1 MSNNYSAPNAT
12 LLETNESGGSLQAG
26 IDGEYSVELADI
38 LSEAWQKT
46 KGAKRYILGAG
57 ILMYVIVMVVVAIL
71 TTVVMVA
78 SGADPESGSGMG
90 AAMLIQFIIQFGVM
104 ALMLPFTAGIFVMCL
119 KQVQGQQPEFGDLF
133 SCFNKTGKLILTMIL
148 MYIMLFIGYLLFVIP
163 GIYLNFAYMLAIP
176 LIVDRDM
183 GPWEALETS
192 RKAITKHWL
201 SCFLF
206 FIVLTIIM
214 VVSMIPLG
222 LGLIWTVPLMA
233 IAMAVLYREVFGI
246 TRY

>member
-1 MSNNYSAPNAT
+1 MSNNYSAPNAA
-12 LLETNESGGSLQAG
+12 LVETNESSDSLEAG
-26 IDGEYSVELADI
+26 IEGNYSVELSDI
-38 LSEAWQKT
+38 LSESWQKT

-57 ILMYVIVMVVVAIL
+57 ILMYVIAFVAI
-71 TTVVMVA
+71 TIITAITMFA
-78 SGADPESGSGMG
+78 IGTDPESPGPM
-90 AAMLIQFIIQFGVM
+90 AILVQVLVQILFM
-104 ALMLPFTAGIFVMCL
+104 ALILPFSAGIFVMCL

-133 SCFNKTGKLILTMIL
+133 SCFNKTGKLLGCMIL
-148 MYIMLFIGYLLFVIP
+148 MYIMIFIGYLLFIIP
-163 GIYLNFAYMLAIP
+163 GIYLNFAYILAIP

-201 SCFLF
+201 SVFLF

-214 VVSMIPLG
+214 LISMLPLMI
-222 LGLIWTVPLMA
+222 GLIWTVPLMA

-246 TRY
+246 ASY

>member
-12 LLETNESGGSLQAG
+12 LVETNESGGSLEAG
-26 IDGEYSVELADI
+26 IEGNYSVELSDI

-46 KGAKRYILGAG
+46 KGVKRYILGAG
-57 ILMYVIVMVVVAIL
+57 ILMYVIAFVAI
-71 TTVVMVA
+71 TIVTAITMVA
-78 SGADPESGSGMG
+78 IGVDPESSPGPM
-90 AAMLIQFIIQFGVM
+90 AILVQLVVQILFM
-104 ALMLPFTAGIFVMCL
+104 ALIMPFSAGIFVMCL
-119 KQVQGQQPEFGDLF
+119 KQVQGVQPEFGDLF
-133 SCFNKTGKLILTMIL
+133 SCFNKTGKLLGCMIL
-148 MYIMLFIGYLLFVIP
+148 MYIMIFIGYFLLIIP
-163 GIYLNFAYMLAIP
+163 GIYLSFAYVLAIP

-201 SCFLF
+201 SVFLF

-214 VVSMIPLG
+214 LISMLPLMIG
-222 LGLIWTVPLMA
+222 MIWSVPLMA

-246 TRY
+246 TSY